1 MVADHIKAPI
11 CLSERTA
18 HSVDDFC
25 HVFYNSYQEHASS
38 EFGMDDVPPLENVVH
53 TVNLST
59 ESAMAAEF
67 DEIISTLRLHRYE
80 PEAFVT
86 FSEYLSWVVL
96 RVVFMLHLFRL
107 QETHC
112 PFFFSAYKIRRSIL
126 MHTST
131 LLQTFWDKSR
141 LFCKDAYARCGKPL
155 CCLQH
160 GLKQCVF

>member
-96 RVVFMLHLFRL
+96 HVVFMLHLFRL

-112 PFFFSAYKIRRSIL
+112 PFFFQRIQDK
-126 MHTST
+126 T
-131 LLQTFWDKSR
+131 LNP
-141 LFCKDAYARCGKPL
+141 DAYVYTSADLLGQVEAF
-155 CCLQH
+155 LQ
-160 GLKQCVF
+160 GRIRSMW